1 MWTAWSGTNQPLDKT
16 HVGATFTLTKEQTLV
31 MFVDGVPYTGDP
43 NKIVLKNHEVI
54 TLEIS
59 PPTLDPPPPFT
70 FASGL

>member
-1 MWTAWSGTNQPLDKT
+1 
-16 HVGATFTLTKEQTLV
+16 

-59 PPTLDPPPPFT
+59 PPTLDPPPAFT